1 MAGPTLKHFFQASE
15 QIYKDPK
22 SADLTKRPVPPDGTV
37 LMEPQSDPDEF
48 AAGCFVHQTEPWM
61 IVAFKGTTPNISFQ
75 LHEKLGGWI
84 TIDWKGV
91 LSGSAPVF
99 NSAHNGLI
107 LSQTLVQDAIL
118 AGGMGTPRYFTKGL
132 EYVRNIAKIVA
143 QRQERTIYLSGH
155 SLGGAIAEFV
165 AMAPEYN
172 NTPGTC
178 FASPGS
184 TIFTKSNAAITSFID
199 DNDLIGHF
207 CLHHHVGSMRMI
219 DTAGMA
225 LVQDIGW
232 AALQNLL
239 ADALLVPLISNLA
252 RGPVEN
258 YLDLA
263 AVANV
268 LGALTMGISI
278 AIYHMISHY
287 GMVLGFGGKA
297 LRTRDVVFAICGA
310 IRGLVMMAYH
320 AGQSAVSAAADAFGR
335 LRQAVTHDAYDM
347 IIGLLGLARSLGQ
360 LSIEIIYGEPTIC
373 WGALRIPVQLP
384 I

>member
-1 MAGPTLKHFFQASE
+1 M
-15 QIYKDPK
+15 
-22 SADLTKRPVPPDGTV
+22 PPDGTT
-37 LMEPQSDPDEF
+37 LAEYLSYPDEF
-48 AAGCFVHQTEPWM
+48 AAGCFIHQTEPWM

-75 LHEKLGGWI
+75 LHEKIGGWI

-91 LSGSAPVF
+91 ISGSAPVF
-99 NSAHNGLI
+99 SSAHNGLF
-107 LSQTLVQDAIL
+107 LSETLVQDAVL
-118 AGGMGTPRYFTKGL
+118 AGGLQTPVYFTRGL
-132 EYVRNIAKIVA
+132 DYVTNTAQTLAK
-143 QRQERTIYLSGH
+143 RLGKTMYLSGH

-165 AMAPEYN
+165 AMAAPYR

-178 FASPGS
+178 FASPGC
-184 TIFTKSNAAITSFID
+184 TLFTAGNAAITSFID

-263 AVANV
+263 AVTNA

-287 GMVLGFGGKA
+287 GMVLGFGAKA

-320 AGQSAVSAAADAFGR
+320 AGQSAVAAAADAFGR
-335 LRQAVTHDAYDM
+335 LRQLVAYDVYDM
-347 IIGLLGLARSLGQ
+347 IIGLQALARSLGQ
-360 LSIEIIYGEPTIC
+360 LSIQIVFGEPTIC
-373 WGALRIPVQLP
+373 WGALRIPVRIP

>member
-1 MAGPTLKHFFQASE
+1 MAGPTLKHFFQAAQ
-15 QIYKDPK
+15 QIYSDPNAPNFK
-22 SADLTKRPVPPDGTV
+22 NRLVPPDGTAV
-37 LMEPQSDPDEF
+37 VGYRSDPDEF
-48 AAGCFVHQTEPWM
+48 TAGCFVHQTEPWM

-75 LHEKLGGWI
+75 LHENLGGWV

-91 LSGSAPVF
+91 LSGSAPVSS
-99 NSAHNGLI
+99 SAHNGLI
-107 LSQTLVQDAIL
+107 ISETLVQDAQL
-118 AGGMGTPRYFTKGL
+118 AATAQATSYFLKGRSYFEETAIPL
-132 EYVRNIAKIVA
+132 A
-143 QRQERTIYLSGH
+143 QTRGKTVYLSGH

-165 AMAPEYN
+165 AQFHQ

-184 TIFTKSNAAITSFID
+184 TSFKTGNAAITSFID

-239 ADALLVPLISNLA
+239 AEQLQIPLISSLA
-252 RGPVEN
+252 RGKLEN
-258 YLDLA
+258 YIDLM

-278 AIYHMISHY
+278 AIYHMIDHY
-287 GMVLGFGGKA
+287 GMVMGFVGKP
-297 LRTRDVVFAICGA
+297 LRTMDVVLAVCGA
-310 IRGLVMMAYH
+310 IRALAMAAYH
-320 AGQSAVSAAADAFGR
+320 AGQWAVSAAADAFGR
-335 LRQAVTHDAYDM
+335 LRQVVEGNIYDM
-347 IIGLLGLARSLGQ
+347 IVALKGVAQSLGQ
-360 LSIEIIYGEPTIC
+360 LAIEIVYGQPVIC
-373 WGALRIPVQLP
+373 WGQVRIPIPLP